1 MYLQADVEDHGARD
15 VEVREVRAQLPG
27 QLEEGEQGAGE
38 PFAEY
43 PVGAGGGRG
52 RARDP
57 ESQGKR
63 SRHGGHGLG
72 VAARPGLGAEGR
84 GGSPQVARTRT
95 DGRDGEGGGTELSL
109 CPLCGA
115 AAASGAA
122 LSVSRWRPAPSCL
135 LLALE
140 LNTW

>member
-15 VEVREVRAQLPG
+15 VEVREIRAQLPG

-38 PFAEY
+38 PFAEC
-43 PVGAGGGRG
+43 PVGAGGRG

-63 SRHGGHGLG
+63 SRRGGHGHGLG

-84 GGSPQVARTRT
+84 GGSPQVPAEP
-95 DGRDGEGGGTELSL
+95 GRWPGRR
-109 CPLCGA
+109 
-115 AAASGAA
+115 
-122 LSVSRWRPAPSCL
+122 RWGH
-135 LLALE
+135 
-140 LNTW
+140 